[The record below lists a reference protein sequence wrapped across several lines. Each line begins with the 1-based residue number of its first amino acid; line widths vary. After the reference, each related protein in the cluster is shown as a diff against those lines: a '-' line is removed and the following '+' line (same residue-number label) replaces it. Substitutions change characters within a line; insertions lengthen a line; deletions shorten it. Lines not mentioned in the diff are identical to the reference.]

1 MGARDNHSMMGAIM
15 NFDNSR
21 DIIASYSDSS
31 YSSITNTTIN
41 NYITNSFNRT
51 HTGHN
56 AGGGCAV
63 VFLILGMVP
72 LAGFIVFLMWLAE
85 VLT

>member
-1 MGARDNHSMMGAIM
+1 M
-15 NFDNSR
+15 NFDDSR
-21 DIIASYSDSS
+21 DIIASYSDNT
-31 YSSITNTTIN
+31 YSSVTNTTIN

-56 AGGGCAV
+56 AGGGCGLVLV
-63 VFLILGMVP
+63 VILIL
-72 LAGFIVFLMWLAE
+72 VFAAFVIGGMWLME